1 MSKRRERTL
10 TGDTVVSTV
19 SKLSERRPG
28 IKNIKR
34 LGVTVVTYQR
44 INSGKN

>member
-1 MSKRRERTL
+1 MSKRRERAL

-28 IKNIKR
+28 IKNTKR
-34 LGVTVVTYQR
+34 LEVTVVAYQR
-44 INSGKN
+44 IKSSKN